1 MRLDPRIHPIA
12 SYDRFSSVEAPPNAW
27 MEVARSPD
35 GRRVRH
41 WALVL
46 QSSGVPH
53 SIAQQPGM
61 HLLLVPMSAAERASA
76 ELRRYEQENRGWPP
90 REAQPRPNSDGVVL
104 AVGYVLLIGVLHLAV
119 LRYLFGLD
127 WKEVGSARAAEIT
140 SGAWWQSIT
149 ALTLHADIVHLAGN
163 MLFGAIFGLFLAHSV
178 GSGLAALG
186 FVITGM
192 AGNLV
197 NAWLQPDTHV
207 SIGASTAVFGVLGAQ
222 VAYEF
227 VRRKDG
233 RMPSWKK
240 RMPLVIGLILLGM
253 LGMGGV
259 SHDPSNIEAESRHLE
274 QLLERTDV
282 IAHITGF
289 AAGLGY
295 GALLGWRRRLP
306 PFRDATETIL
316 GACAILAI
324 VSAWILAF
332 RAH

>member
-1 MRLDPRIHPIA
+1 VD
-12 SYDRFSSVEAPPNAW
+12 APPNAW
-27 MEVARSPD
+27 LEVARSAD
-35 GRRVRH
+35 SRAVRH

-46 QSSGVPH
+46 QSLGVPH
-53 SIAQQPGM
+53 AVSQQPGT
-61 HLLLVPMSAAERASA
+61 HLLLVPVDRAAQASA

-90 REAQPRPNSDGVVL
+90 REVLPKPNSDGIVL
-104 AVGYVLLIGVLHLAV
+104 AVGYLALIGILHLAV
-119 LRYLFGLD
+119 LRDLFQLD
-127 WKEVGSARAAEIT
+127 WKDAGSARALEIT
-140 SGAWWQSIT
+140 AGEWWQAIT

-163 MLFGAIFGLFLAHSV
+163 MLFGAVFGLFLAHSV

-186 FVITGM
+186 FVITGA

-197 NAWLQPDTHV
+197 NAWVQPSEHV

-240 RMPLVIGLILLGM
+240 RLPLVIGLILLGM

-259 SHDPSNIEAESRHLE
+259 SHDITNIEAESRRFE

-282 IAHITGF
+282 VAHITGF
-289 AAGLGY
+289 LSGLLY

-306 PFRDATETIL
+306 PFRDMTDSLL
-316 GACAILAI
+316 GACALLAI
-324 VSAWILAF
+324 LGAWILAF